1 MAQYVPL
8 PDGTY
13 VTVRENETPQE
24 AYARAR
30 QEYPEAFKR
39 REPEAKPESG
49 FFPAARAGF
58 ESLKGEAALTAGKLG
73 LMGLKEAEEYRA
85 EREKEA
91 KRIFKPTEEGW
102 TEAPFAKIKELLGG
116 SLPYMAAPVAAGLGV
131 AAAPLT
137 GTAAVVTAG
146 LAAGAASV
154 AQFTGSNLAR
164 QIEEAEGRG
173 EDASLE
179 RAKLGNAVAAAVP
192 QAALDVISLRGIPLI
207 RNLFKSVGKDITE
220 KEAKALVEQ
229 GFKQKLAD
237 YGRTTL
243 MTSGREGFTEAGQQY
258 LERLQAGLEVTDPAA
273 RAEYLESFIGGAVL
287 GGTLAPAG
295 RFFERGREQGIAE
308 AKLRD
313 IDNARRKAEREEVEK
328 QEALEAEKRKQPEY
342 LTDLQ
347 ARYEAAKKQDNDLKA
362 EIKQL
367 EARKDDPAS
376 LARAKELRK
385 ELKDFQQSELSGVVK
400 EYNKAGGDKFF
411 KDFAER
417 QRIAGMTPEDY
428 MLEQLTKEGEIARNK
443 EYASLKA
450 QLKQV
455 DRTSDAAR
463 MIRQRMAELRPAAK
477 AAPTEDLEAEM
488 MGGLP
493 PISPREA
500 EAQDL
505 NRYAADRLKLA
516 DDQLSGT
523 GSGVELAEYLAQDPK
538 KASRL
543 VETNAQLPGMSR
555 AQSNLLLT
563 ELSKQLSARDVAQR
577 EIEEADLQ
585 RAKILTE
592 SPQQNFVA
600 QWEEDQAAL
609 DEERKESV
617 FDTRLTQLV
626 NTALKGVP
634 TVEVPELSPE
644 KRRVAGPQQLDLLA
658 AGVEGERAA
667 AGEQPAGMRRPA
679 EVLTRLDDLIAQRD
693 AAARTAG
700 QAFSMGDRNTGAAR
714 SADREAAQTALNE
727 IEQQGGAPATLLKL
741 RKQQEAALMN
751 SAGLLDDLR
760 TGTLLG
766 EKAKGAASSTADTIR
781 VQIDKERAAF
791 IDAAIKEAAVT
802 RRMFGKALTQD
813 EALKAALQMQQV
825 FDEWVKR
832 TAAAPTSAIEFIK
845 SYERLPSV
853 ANQKWLDSALEAY
866 KKQVIN
872 QALAKKI
879 GDVSAQFESAEKRGG
894 VADLKQVD
902 ELLAQKAEAVRAAE
916 AAFSANNVGAGRA
929 YSQRAEE
936 ITAELNK
943 IAKQVGP
950 ITFILQ
956 LQNATDVAP
965 DSNAKT
971 LRNQF
976 VKQLQESQS
985 LAAQQAT
992 QNTQLTNQEII
1003 QLETKATSDFYDA
1016 YEKYQPRRPAYE
1028 KRYNKDGSSTYV
1040 MVDKGRTRLVDPR
1053 SLEERRFGDYKRA
1066 TEVLQEQL
1074 SQLSRNLSA
1083 VPEEG
1088 QRVESLLRPQYAQ
1101 QEAGRVAEA
1110 RGETAQTLEGEL
1122 RRRRDY
1128 VSGLI
1133 DRALQSRTD
1142 LPEEIADALR
1152 RAQDAIESGRGG
1164 RDVLTEVSPE
1174 GKAGPAPFAAGLLD
1188 SAERLAERV
1197 LAGRTAEVEGGV
1209 KGYREQKGYDAV
1221 VFKRDQIKREFD
1233 AQQRV
1238 VDGGVTP
1245 AGKRFS
1251 EGQKRKAQAHLND
1264 LETQLT
1270 NLNKQLSGAKRPT
1283 VEPVRV
1289 GQAAV
1294 TGEDAKLIEEI
1305 NTALRLASPVE
1316 GAPAERMTD
1325 EQRAQLAQQGFAF
1338 EKAGEPVVTK
1348 YAAGKTEYD
1357 VLYDNQPA
1365 KLTIE
1370 RDSAGVV
1377 VDAKVKVRGEKF
1389 AALNLGK
1396 QGILSDEQL
1405 LQNLYDA
1412 VDAIKPV
1419 PSSKAVTKQQD
1430 LFEEKELPATA
1441 FARATAKNFEN
1452 SPPVKKAR
1460 AAVERGK
1467 QLLADIKEA
1476 WGAKDKAD
1484 DDKRKV
1490 KIAETEEAIDK
1501 QREVYRET
1509 FQAALKKAQMAEVEA
1524 QFQKEITAAL
1534 QSLQAVSKERAAA
1547 EAAGDKDAV
1556 RLIDV
1561 IRDAERD
1568 ALLQLQADLAKALEK
1583 PSQNVE
1589 PAQKTG
1595 LRSFQLPA
1603 ELQAAADEW
1612 VQFERNRLTK
1622 LEEKLKRLQGS
1633 EKKEAAKEVVAQ
1645 RTALDE
1651 AKKATAPFKS
1661 PGVETEQARIAALEK
1676 AIPKIKDKKQKQAA
1690 EQQLELLKQVA
1701 ARRAL
1706 AVPGVRVEGAKAI
1719 KLVSAEGKVT
1729 PGRRGAR
1736 VTALVSAEEEAT
1748 QRRRAEGERMRAAAD
1763 ESAARAAE
1771 KQAREDAL
1779 VEELLDLGTEYG
1791 VKKGQLDRAKTDASK
1806 DRLKAELA
1814 EIENKATI
1822 LEAQIGTAKL
1832 TRTQKAKLRKSRAS
1846 LFTGKGV
1853 GGTDKEV
1860 VGSLQ
1865 ARLTDS
1871 VDTAVKRLRDSGV
1884 AVLEPGKEL
1893 ADKATPGVL
1902 TYDQVRQQILVTE
1915 FNAAERKLLLGK
1927 GQKAQTATQRAAVLQ
1942 AGFEGMAQ
1950 EKRGKGTPLSS
1961 LEEPLEAEDV
1971 MSSFNIEGKDVL
1983 FSKAKGTPN
1992 NPSTTA
1998 TLTAELEKA
2007 LGFGLRTD
2015 KVKIYDNLADLLA
2028 ANPQFQGKIPADA
2041 SAFVYAKRG
2050 DEPTAYLIASNIGKG
2065 AGLAILLHEVGAHI
2079 GFRNLFSESQYRGLA
2094 SAVKSWAKRMPF
2106 TLEGKIGRAAV
2117 ARAQAAKTT
2126 AEQMDDEIIA
2136 YAVEEAVKAGIK
2148 PDAVAKEGGVVR
2160 AWLKTVVDKLKQA
2173 LQKFGVSFQD
2183 MKVGDLVN
2191 MAYGAAHL
2199 ELRGTWHG
2207 TGALFQ
2213 EFDHKYI
2220 GTGEGAQVY
2229 GWGTYRAQ
2237 RYGTADNY
2245 RRQEQAKL
2253 DLQSNFFF
2261 DNFRYK
2267 GMSFDDMMT
2276 RAKKLTEDARIV
2288 ASYFENGGM
2297 LFESYNKAAFEKSV
2311 QSFIDSQRRNANWRL
2326 NHSTLARD
2334 LNRAKKELDAL
2345 DAMDVADFTLKAYSG
2360 DKGAPQARMLR
2371 VLGNRPESEYYMLD
2385 LPLKDQSQYVQNAVD
2400 RALNDLP
2407 FTEPLRVKQLKSL
2420 FQQSRLRGD
2429 DFIFQLNDIF
2439 KDVGLTPKDAS
2450 MWLFEHGIAG
2460 HKYLDRAARTGKVT
2474 DIDARFNYVDFGDKA
2489 EGPAIVAANVNRIGV
2504 ADGILFSRQPKY
2516 NANMAK
2522 AGRITDQLVSERP
2535 GFFAKLKENMLG
2547 MGFRTR
2553 FIDSLAPL
2561 EKIAGQV
2568 TDAVKA
2574 TQMMYYLRMY
2584 GQRMNFTSLA
2594 ITDGVPQLVEKKRED
2609 GGSEWII
2616 ESVPGVNIKDIV
2628 GTLSAKDVI
2637 KAAGSPDAANRL
2649 FTLYM
2654 AKLRADSKG
2663 YDALNFGRA
2672 AAEAELKEIE
2682 RELASGKLS
2691 ADDTARVKQRRA
2703 HLEKTKD
2710 TLPTEQDIKEA
2721 FAEIQADPVL
2731 REAFATARDQ
2741 YNEYN
2746 RNLLQ
2751 FMVQTGAMSKEEAE
2765 RLLKN
2770 KDYIPYYRVRNG
2782 AAELVIGGD
2791 TPVRIGNLKDSPH
2804 LQELVGGEEPIF
2816 NFLDSSVQNTS
2827 MLIDM
2832 AMRNIAV
2839 KNAMWEMASLGYAKI
2854 RKASKAGAPQGA
2866 VEFKKDGEDWYAIV
2880 DTDHI
2885 GIPSDLLVK
2894 GLAGIPTM
2902 FPAAVQVMGI
2912 PSRFLRRA
2920 ITALPTYAFRQLMRD
2935 STSAFMASGANVTPV
2950 LSALKQLG
2958 RASAID
2964 RRGITG
2970 GQVFTGTSEDMARL
2984 LAEMQAGRPGWAKAF
2999 SRLEAMSMEADAASR
3014 RSQYE
3019 SYIKQ
3024 GLSEMEATMMTLESM
3039 NFSRRGVDPSVQLVT
3054 ALIPFVNAQIQS
3066 LDVLYRSFR
3075 GQMPFNERLKIREK
3089 LISRG
3094 LLVAGMT
3101 IAYALAMQD
3110 DEDYQNATP
3119 DQKYNNW
3126 FVRIPGVEEAV
3137 RIPIPF
3143 ELGYIFKALPEA
3155 IINSM
3160 YAQRGA
3166 DEAKDAALGILR
3178 NLIPGGSNYMIP
3190 AAVKPLIEVGLGKS
3204 FFTGRDLETGAEK
3217 MQEPWARYRDTT
3229 SEIAKGLGAMFNIS
3243 PIKIEALVSGYTGG
3257 MGLALLQAANFVLPG
3272 PESAKAEKR
3281 MSELPVIGSV
3291 FQPKDAAGIINDTFD
3306 RLKEASEAKNTY
3318 DDLIKRG
3325 EYKRADAYLS
3335 ENADRMALASLAGDY
3350 KQQIGKITQAERQIR
3365 GIDMDPKEK
3374 REILDAMRQQKIL
3387 VASSVRAVL
3396 GRIAPQ

>member
-1 MAQYVPL
+1 MA
-8 PDGTY
+8 T
-13 VTVRENETPQE
+13 
-24 AYARAR
+24 A
-30 QEYPEAFKR
+30 QEYAAWLQANRDKRDSADYRTVLRAFQVAR
-39 REPEAKPESG
+39 MEELQAAEPAAPEAKPESG

-85 EREKEA
+85 KRKEEAEK
-91 KRIFKPTEEGW
+91 IFKPTEEGW
-102 TEAPFAKIKELLGG
+102 TEAPFAKLKELLGG

-313 IDNARRKAEREEVEK
+313 IDNARRKAEREEAEK

-347 ARYEAAKKQDNDLKA
+347 ARYEAAKKQDNELKA

-609 DEERKESV
+609 DEERKESA
-617 FDTRLTQLV
+617 FDTNLTRLVT
-626 NTALKGVP
+626 TALKGVP
-634 TVEVPELSPE
+634 TVEVPELAPE
-644 KRRVAGPQQLDLLA
+644 KRRAAGPQQLDLLA

-825 FDEWVKR
+825 FDEWVSR
-832 TAAAPTSAIEFIK
+832 TAAAPKSAVDFIE
-845 SYERLPSV
+845 SYERLPSIRD
-853 ANQKWLDSALEAY
+853 QEWLNSALEAY
-866 KKQVIN
+866 KKDVIGR
-872 QALAKKI
+872 ALAKKI
-879 GDVSAQFESAEKRGG
+879 SDLSAQFGRP
-894 VADLKQVD
+894 DQMT
-902 ELLAQKAEAVRAAE
+902 EA
-916 AAFSANNVGAGRA
+916 
-929 YSQRAEE
+929 
-936 ITAELNK
+936 
-943 IAKQVGP
+943 
-950 ITFILQ
+950 
-956 LQNATDVAP
+956 
-965 DSNAKT
+965 
-971 LRNQF
+971 
-976 VKQLQESQS
+976 QS
-985 LAAQQAT
+985 LAAQQAI
-992 QNTQLTNQEII
+992 E
-1003 QLETKATSDFYDA
+1003 KATLTPRERQQAEIQAADEFRRAYD
-1016 YEKYQPRRPAYE
+1016 KYQPRRPTYE

-1040 MVDKGRTRLVDPR
+1040 MVDEGKARLVDPR
-1053 SLEERRFGDYKRA
+1053 SLEERRFGNYKRA

-1164 RDVLTEVSPE
+1164 RDVTTDDALAARRNELTRAYEKQKQVVDSKTNAE
-1174 GKAGPAPFAAGLLD
+1174 GKRLSPGQLVEEKKKLAELEAAKAQIERLGPKKVSDVAGQAPFAAGLLD

-1197 LAGRTAEVEGGV
+1197 LAGRTTGVEGGV

-1270 NLNKQLSGAKRPT
+1270 NLNKRLSGAKRPT

-1305 NTALRLASPVE
+1305 NTALRPME
-1316 GAPAERMTD
+1316 
-1325 EQRAQLAQQGFAF
+1325 
-1338 EKAGEPVVTK
+1338 
-1348 YAAGKTEYD
+1348 TEE
-1357 VLYDNQPA
+1357 
-1365 KLTIE
+1365 T
-1370 RDSAGVV
+1370 
-1377 VDAKVKVRGEKF
+1377 RG
-1389 AALNLGK
+1389 GK
-1396 QGILSDEQL
+1396 QL
-1405 LQNLYDA
+1405 
-1412 VDAIKPV
+1412 
-1419 PSSKAVTKQQD
+1419 D

-1476 WGAKDKAD
+1476 WSAKDKAD

-1524 QFQKEITAAL
+1524 QFQKEITEAL

-1547 EAAGDKDAV
+1547 EAAGDMDAV

-1583 PSQNVE
+1583 PSQNIE

-1645 RTALDE
+1645 RTALDA

-1748 QRRRAEGERMRAAAD
+1748 QRRRAESERMRAAAD

-1998 TLTAELEKA
+1998 TLTAELEKV

-2015 KVKIYDNLADLLA
+2015 KVKIYDNLADLIA
-2028 ANPQFQGKIPADA
+2028 ANPQFKDKIPKDA

-2065 AGLAILLHEVGAHI
+2065 DGLAILLHEVGAHI

-2106 TLEGKIGRAAV
+2106 TLEGKIGRAAL

-2385 LPLKDQSQYVQNAVD
+2385 LSLKDQSQYVQNAVD